1 MRWNDRM
8 EPILPKGGEAMT
20 IDDHLRLSRNLKLL
34 RKVANYTQFELA
46 EKLGICRT
54 AYSQIERGLRLP
66 DISTLQQLSQIY
78 DVPIDMLLNCD
89 VSDILTHHFLREDNE
104 QEQALL
110 ELYEQM
116 SIDAKEQLL
125 QRAEELCHLD
135 MLKKVNEII

>member
-1 MRWNDRM
+1 
-8 EPILPKGGEAMT
+8 MT
-20 IDDHLRLSRNLKLL
+20 IDDHLRLNHNLKIL

-66 DISTLQQLSQIY
+66 DISTLQHLSQIY
-78 DVPIDMLLNCD
+78 DIPIDMLLNCD
-89 VSDILTHHFLREDNE
+89 ISDILAHHFLHEDKE

-110 ELYEQM
+110 ELYEHM

-125 QRAEELCHLD
+125 RRAEELFHLD
-135 MLKKVNEII
+135 MLKRINDII